1 MKDLK
6 LLTKFSIHKR
16 SIIICIAIAVW
27 TMWLSLLGTQE
38 AISYLMDY
46 WTIAVTMIFGSTVAG
61 GTSLGGGAVA
71 FPVFTKVLQISPD
84 DAKMF
89 SLAIQSIGMTS
100 AAIAIILTGIRVD
113 WRVIRWGSIGGAI
126 GMALGA
132 TLLAPILPPD
142 VIKMSFTVMLASFG
156 VTLLAL
162 NRLPRDFHLEMPIW
176 TANEQKIWLLA
187 GMMGGIMSSLVGS
200 GIDVFCFSVMVI
212 LFRFCERVATPTSVI
227 LMATN
232 AVFGFAFHAFIL
244 DSFMEPVQSY
254 WLAAI
259 PVVVVGAPLGAMLC
273 NLLNR
278 QTIANILIGLICVEI
293 LSSLLLVHVSTL
305 AVYSSLFA
313 MLVFSGLNYWMY
325 RTNIYQNDRA

>member
-1 MKDLK
+1 MKPRSTLS
-6 LLTKFSIHKR
+6 THKR
-16 SIIICIAIAVW
+16 TVVICIALTVW
-27 TMWLSLLGTQE
+27 TIWLTVLGAKE
-38 AISYLMDY
+38 AISYVVEY
-46 WTIAVTMIFGSTVAG
+46 WPMALTMVFGSMVAG

-71 FPVFTKVLQISPD
+71 FPVFTKVLHIGPS

-89 SLAIQSIGMTS
+89 ALAIQSIGMTS
-100 AAIAIILTGIRVD
+100 ASIAIILTGIRVD
-113 WRVIRWGSIGGAI
+113 WRVIRWGSVGGML
-126 GMALGA
+126 GMTFGA
-132 TLLAPILPPD
+132 TFLAPLLPPD

-156 VTLLAL
+156 ITLLAL

-176 TANEQKIWLLA
+176 THNERTIWVLA
-187 GMMGGIMSSLVGS
+187 GSIGGIMSSLVGS

-232 AVFGFAFHAFIL
+232 SLIGFAFHAFVL
-244 DSFMEPVQSY
+244 HSFMEPVRSY

-273 NLLNR
+273 DLLHR
-278 QTIANILIGLICVEI
+278 QTIANILIGLILVEI
-293 LSSLLLVHVSTL
+293 TSSLLLVDISSL
-305 AVYSSLFA
+305 AIYSSLIA

-325 RTNIYQNDRA
+325 RTNIYQKNQA